1 MVQRNSPETG
11 LQSKYHAHPGS
22 RGFMSNHSPQANLV
36 SLEWQKEIQLNQRRL
51 WIKSRLM
58 GAVNNKTTTTSQCEE
73 HWRPN
78 KCKKKSSKQM
88 FPTPFQIFLSK
99 LFVQLFQNL
108 AKCVI
113 QDNWVYPNNTFQV
126 IYWSAN
132 IHTLTSSHKLWVET
146 ERV

>member
-1 MVQRNSPETG
+1 MKLMVQRNSLETG

-58 GAVNNKTTTTSQCEE
+58 GAVNNKTTTTTSQCEE

-78 KCKKKSSKQM
+78 KCRKKVWNRC
-88 FPTPFQIFLSK
+88 FPHLFKYFCPNFLSSYSK
-99 LFVQLFQNL
+99 IWPNVLFRIIEFIPTTLSRWFTGR
-108 AKCVI
+108 
-113 QDNWVYPNNTFQV
+113 PTFTP
-126 IYWSAN
+126 SPAA
-132 IHTLTSSHKLWVET
+132 TSCG
-146 ERV
+146 

>member
-1 MVQRNSPETG
+1 MKLMVQRNSLETG

-58 GAVNNKTTTTSQCEE
+58 GAVNNKTTTTTSQCEE

-78 KCKKKSSKQM
+78 KCKKKVRNRC
-88 FPTPFQIFLSK
+88 FPHLFKYFCPNFLSNYSK
-99 LFVQLFQNL
+99 TWPNVLFRIIEFIPTTLSRWFTGR
-108 AKCVI
+108 
-113 QDNWVYPNNTFQV
+113 PTFTP
-126 IYWSAN
+126 SPAA
-132 IHTLTSSHKLWVET
+132 TSCG
-146 ERV
+146 